1 MSRSD
6 SPSPSPAAARRAQPS
21 DATLVNAF
29 LWPWVTLGITM
40 PGGVHAV
47 DLYSAD
53 PEKLARGYQPEVSL
67 DGQCTWYFLSPL
79 RPKSPHDPRKVRT
92 VADGTGCWR
101 SDSGVKNVIDCL
113 DGARH
118 VGYRQNFSFMRRDAA
133 GADARSGWA
142 MTEFHLH
149 HSYDEHGHGGKVEG
163 LVLCKMY
170 RNRNRR
176 IHGGSDDVVPGVS
189 PCAEKTFSCGKSQP
203 IGHDYSKAK
212 NSDGGATATGT
223 IAPPLLNS
231 MVAGDDKVSGATTT
245 TTAPPLGHKGNPV
258 EVDNEDLL
266 TWSPARKKMRAAGA
280 GAESSEAASTVSNP
294 TPDQVRCPRCG
305 FHFTTMQSSR
315 S

>member
-1 MSRSD
+1 MESERI
-6 SPSPSPAAARRAQPS
+6 RALP
-21 DATLVNAF
+21 D
-29 LWPWVTLGITM
+29 LG
-40 PGGVHAV
+40 
-47 DLYSAD
+47 
-53 PEKLARGYQPEVSL
+53 
-67 DGQCTWYFLSPL
+67 LSEAHPVCAW
-79 RPKSPHDPRKVRT
+79 RTRNIYINSPHDAFVAPR
-92 VADGTGCWR
+92 
-101 SDSGVKNVIDCL
+101 
-113 DGARH
+113 
-118 VGYRQNFSFMRRDAA
+118 Q
-133 GADARSGWA
+133 
-142 MTEFHLH
+142 
-149 HSYDEHGHGGKVEG
+149 
-163 LVLCKMY
+163 
-170 RNRNRR
+170 
-176 IHGGSDDVVPGVS
+176 

-223 IAPPLLNS
+223 IEPPLLNS